1 MQTLKQYYA
10 LLTTYLSPLRWEM
23 LLLAVLLLSSIGFQ
37 LWTPQILRDFI
48 DLAQAGGVSKAL
60 TRLAV
65 IFFTLVILGRMT
77 QLGQTYV
84 MQDVRWRATNRMR
97 GDLAAHCLAL
107 DMPFHNE
114 QTPGTMIERID
125 GDVNQLSNFFSQF
138 VAQILGNAL
147 LLTGVLVLLFR
158 EDWRVGAS
166 FLVFVIVTA
175 TVLSKTVAIS
185 GPLWEAQRQA
195 SSELFGFLEER
206 LAGTEDIRANGAVP
220 YVMRGL
226 QQALR
231 NLFVRSRKAFIVGAA
246 LSWGFTEGMI
256 ALGTVLALGLGGYL
270 LLQGQITIGTVYLI
284 FHYNTMLQWPLNQ
297 LARQLRDL
305 QSASGSITRI
315 RELFETQPQVK
326 DPAASAPIA
335 QSPIPRATAPAA
347 QSPVPG
353 ATAPAAQSPVPG
365 ASRTVA
371 LPPGPLA
378 VQFEDVDFAYEDDG
392 LVLHAMSWQLQ
403 PGDVLGILGRTGS
416 GKTTATRLL
425 CRLYDPLCGQV
436 RVGGVPL
443 DRVPLREL
451 RQRVSV
457 VTQEVQLFQATV
469 RDNLTL
475 FDPSIRD
482 DEIMAAIDDLG
493 LTRWYQALAEGLDT
507 EMGTKHGSGLS
518 AGEAQLLAFTRVFL
532 RDPGLVILDEASSR
546 LDPLTEQR
554 IERAI
559 GRLLYHRT
567 AVIVAHR
574 MATVQRAAKIMILED
589 GRIVEFGE
597 RVALASDP
605 DSRFSHLLRTG
616 MEEVL
621 V

>member
-1 MQTLKQYYA
+1 
-10 LLTTYLSPLRWEM
+10 LRWEV
-23 LLLAVLLLSSIGFQ
+23 LLLAVLLFSSIGFQ

-48 DLAQAGGVSKAL
+48 DLAQTGGMSKAL
-60 TRLAV
+60 THLAV
-65 IFFTLVILGRMT
+65 IFFTLVILGRVM

-84 MQDVRWRATNRMR
+84 TQDVRWRATNRMR

-138 VAQILGNAL
+138 VVQILGNAL
-147 LLTGVLVLLFR
+147 LLIGVIALLFR

-166 FLVFVIVTA
+166 FLAFVTVTA
-175 TVLSKTVAIS
+175 AVLSRTVSIS

-226 QQALR
+226 QRAIR
-231 NLFVRSRKAFIVGAA
+231 NLFVRSRRAFIVGAA
-246 LSWGFTEGMI
+246 LSWGFTEGMV

-270 LLQGQITIGTVYLI
+270 LLRGQITIGTVYLI

-315 RELFETQPQVK
+315 WELFETQPQVK
-326 DPAASAPIA
+326 DPAASAPTTQTPIPRALDPITQSPTSGTPATIAQYPAPGVSVPIA
-335 QSPIPRATAPAA
+335 QSPGPRA
-347 QSPVPG
+347 SH
-353 ATAPAAQSPVPG
+353 
-365 ASRTVA
+365 TVT

-378 VQFEDVDFAYEDDG
+378 VQFEDVDFGYEDDG
-392 LVLHAMSWQLQ
+392 LVLEAMSWQLK

-416 GKTTATRLL
+416 GKTTVTRLL
-425 CRLYDPLCGQV
+425 CRLYDPTRGTV
-436 RVGGVPL
+436 RVGDVPL
-443 DRVPLREL
+443 GRVALREL
-451 RQRVSV
+451 RQRVGV
-457 VTQEVQLFQATV
+457 VTQDVQLFQATV

-482 DEIMAAIDDLG
+482 ETIMATIDDLG
-493 LTRWYQALAEGLDT
+493 LTRWYQDLAEGLDT
-507 EMGTKHGSGLS
+507 EMGTQHGSGLS
-518 AGEAQLLAFTRVFL
+518 AGEAQLLAFMRIFL

-546 LDPLTEQR
+546 LDPLTEQL

-559 GRLLYHRT
+559 DRLLYNRT

-574 MATVQRAAKIMILED
+574 LTTIQRAGKIMILED
-589 GRIVEFGE
+589 GQIIEFGE
-597 RVALASDP
+597 RITLAADP
-605 DSRFSHLLRTG
+605 GSRFAHLLRTG